1 MSRARSFLQ
10 PAKVTNIDDWIKGA
24 AKRYGNLILRDSD
37 GAMLV
42 LDPATMDVS
51 APAKIFPR
59 TKAIDAIAYL
69 NQGTD
74 AQLREQAATRMATL
88 SSSRSS
94 ETEAFN
100 EQFRA
105 KEKELLEKHQQWKLA
120 EHSAARGAIAT
131 EIGTLQHEL
140 SELDKARRQAT
151 FPKRYL
157 IEKEMKR
164 VVLDDD
170 TGQKRLAQRSVFGV
184 NLATTD
190 AKDREILLETA

>member
-1 MSRARSFLQ
+1 MSRARSFVQ
-10 PAKVTNIDDWIKGA
+10 PAKVTNTDDWIKGA

-42 LDPATMDVS
+42 LDPVTQDVS

-69 NQGTD
+69 NQGAD
-74 AQLREQAATRMATL
+74 PQLREQAATRMTALT
-88 SSSRSS
+88 SSRST
-94 ETEAFN
+94 ETESLN

-120 EHSAARGAIAT
+120 EQSAARGAIAT
-131 EIGTLQHEL
+131 EIGVLQHDL

-170 TGQKRLAQRSVFGV
+170 TGQKRMAQRSVFGV

-190 AKDREILLETA
+190 AKDREILLETV